1 MLERALTCLIFL
13 FFQLSA
19 NWVVAATEIT
29 KSTKAMSASN
39 ADLSTKIIG
48 ILGCGKIGSC
58 IGRGYASLASDRPSK
73 PSRILVSPRSAD
85 KAAAL
90 ASEFPDIVTIA
101 SSNEDV
107 VAGSDIIFIGLL
119 PPVARE
125 TLPKMP
131 FKEGQLVI
139 STMAAVDIQE
149 VVSLTSMPANSVV
162 RTVPLPSCARQ
173 SGPILMHPPNRE
185 AEAVLNIIG
194 SPVAC
199 ANEADMKPLVCL
211 TGHISSFYELMRV
224 SQDFF
229 IKEGVD
235 PSVARTYVSSF
246 YTSLAEAAVISPDSL
261 HEMCEE
267 ACTPGGINEQAMKHF
282 RGTTHFQDQLDSLE
296 GILKRLRGK

>member
-1 MLERALTCLIFL
+1 VLLLL
-13 FFQLSA
+13 LLFQLFNSLA
-19 NWVVAATEIT
+19 WKE
-29 KSTKAMSASN
+29 KMSTTAE
-39 ADLSTKIIG
+39 LSTKVVG

-58 IGRGYASLASDRPSK
+58 IGRGYASLASGLKEK

-85 KAAAL
+85 KAALL
-90 ASEFPDIVTIA
+90 ASEFPDLVTIA
-101 SSNEDV
+101 SSNEEV
-107 VAGSDIIFIGLL
+107 VSGSDIIYIGLL

-131 FKEGQLVI
+131 FREGQLVI

-149 VVSLTSMPANSVV
+149 VLSLTSMPAHRVV

-173 SGPILMHPPNRE
+173 SGPILMHPPNAE

-194 SPVAC
+194 APVAC

-229 IKEGVD
+229 VKEGVD
-235 PSVARTYVSSF
+235 PAVARTYVSSF
-246 YTSLAEAAVISPDSL
+246 YTSLAEAAVISNDSL

-282 RGTTHFQDQLDSLE
+282 RGTTHFNDQLDSLE